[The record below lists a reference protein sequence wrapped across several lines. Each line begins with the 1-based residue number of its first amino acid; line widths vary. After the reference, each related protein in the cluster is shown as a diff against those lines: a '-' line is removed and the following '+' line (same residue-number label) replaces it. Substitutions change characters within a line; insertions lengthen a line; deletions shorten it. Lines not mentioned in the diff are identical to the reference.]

1 MLKRAKM
8 LFDNKIWNNITNI
21 LFPAILVLF
30 ALMHIQEGL
39 TVTDTGYNYGN
50 FVFMQSLDDMWK
62 FSTYLANVVGALFTK
77 LPFGQTMLG
86 LNFYTGMVKAAAAL
100 LAYYLCVNV
109 CKMSKETV
117 FLGEMIAL
125 GFCWCPTALLYNYMT
140 YLLFSFGALLIFCA
154 FKTEKNRYFVMA
166 GVCLGLNLMV
176 RIPNLAEIAL
186 IVCVWF
192 GGIIY
197 HQKFKKIVQNT
208 LFCMLG
214 YFISVGTILLY
225 ISLRYGIDAYVDGII
240 ALFEMTENA
249 TSYSAMAMILGSLSM
264 YLTYKK
270 WFACLLFIMF
280 CGIIVFCILKGKL
293 LLLKKIGV
301 SLVVAAYVV
310 LAYIRKQYTLDY
322 RNYSSMIFWGIMFL
336 MVALLVCICTMLF
349 AKGKSEMKLL
359 ACLSVVIILIT
370 PIGSNNGLYSPV
382 NNLFL
387 VAPVVLYVIEQLLY
401 EEKRVMIKNKL
412 EISLFPIQAVLVG
425 FVFAVFV
432 QSVLFGSCFV
442 FRDGTDGA
450 KRDCKVENNDVL
462 AGMRT
467 TKQNAVNLQGLNDY
481 LAENELIG
489 EEVLLYG
496 NVPSVSFYFG
506 MKQVISTTW
515 PDLDS
520 FSYEKFEAEMD
531 SIIKNDLPMVITDT
545 ATRDNLLAYAEQEQI
560 SSNWEKKMKKLHSF
574 LIGNNYVESY
584 SNDGFVVYESIQ

>member
-8 LFDNKIWNNITNI
+8 LFNNKIWNNVTNI
-21 LFPAILVLF
+21 LFPVILVLF
-30 ALMHIQEGL
+30 ALMHIGEGL

-62 FSTYLANVVGALFTK
+62 FSTYLANVVGAFFTK
-77 LPFGQTMLG
+77 LPLGQTMIG
-86 LNFYTGMVKAAAAL
+86 LNFYTGIVKVTAAL

-117 FLGEMIAL
+117 FFGEMIAL

-154 FKTEKNRYFVMA
+154 FKTEENRYFVMA

-176 RIPNLAEIAL
+176 RLPNLAEIAL

-197 HQKFKKIVQNT
+197 QRKFKKIVQDT

-214 YFISVGTILLY
+214 YFVSVGIILLY

-249 TSYSAMAMILGSLSM
+249 TSYSAMSMIMESMNM

-270 WFACLLFIMF
+270 WFACLLFIML
-280 CGIIVFCILKGKL
+280 CGVIVFCILKGKL
-293 LLLKKIGV
+293 ILLKKIGV
-301 SLVVAAYVV
+301 SMVVVAYVV
-310 LAYIRKQYTLDY
+310 LAYVRKQYTLDY
-322 RNYSSMIFWGIMFL
+322 RNYSSMIFWGILFL
-336 MVALLVCICTMLF
+336 MVTLLVCFCTMLF

-359 ACLSVVIILIT
+359 ACLSAVIVLIT

-387 VAPVVLYVIEQLLY
+387 VAPVVLSVIEQLLY
-401 EEKRVMIKNKL
+401 EEKSVMIKNKI
-412 EISLFPIQAVLVG
+412 EISLFPIKAVLVG
-425 FVFAVFV
+425 FVLVVFV
-432 QSVLFGSCFV
+432 QSVLFGACFV

-481 LAENELIG
+481 LVENGLMG
-489 EEVLLYG
+489 EDVLLYG

-506 MKQVISTTW
+506 MKPVISTTW

-520 FSYEKFEAEMD
+520 FSNEKFEVEMD
-531 SIIKNDLPMVITDT
+531 SVKKNNLPIVIMDT
-545 ATRDNLLAYAEQEQI
+545 VTRENLYAYAEQEQV
-560 SSNWEKKMKKLHSF
+560 SSNWEKKIKKLYSF
-574 LIGNNYVESY
+574 LAENGYVESY
-584 SNDGFVVYESIQ
+584 SNDEFVVYESIQ